1 MNEQVDVRR
10 GAYHDS
16 VTLMQV
22 SKAVAATP
30 GVSAVQVAMAT
41 ELNVEVLTG
50 MGFTVPGD
58 AGANDL
64 LIAVRG
70 QDPEGVSAG
79 LAAVD
84 AALAD
89 LRRRTS
95 APQGMGAPPEPRTL
109 GSAIERGEANLVVI
123 SVPGGHAVIETYDA
137 IDRGASVMLFSDNV
151 PVEDEVALKRAA
163 DAADVLVMG
172 PDCGTAVVSGVA
184 LGFAN
189 VVRRGPVGI
198 VAASGTGAQQ
208 VMCLLDAADVGVSHC
223 LGVGGRD
230 LKAAVG
236 GLAAKAALRALAA
249 DEATQDVIVVS
260 KPPAQEVLDEVAAL
274 AAELDLTVRWA
285 ILGAGRP
292 DLTTSTER
300 ALAEAGRG
308 IPTWPSRVAEDG
320 DPGTR
325 SAALRGLFCGGTL
338 AEESMLIAAPV
349 LGRVMSN
356 IAHDEDLLLTGA
368 MTGPGHLVI
377 DFGDDGL
384 TRGRAHPMIDPTLRM
399 ERIASEARDAECG
412 VLLLDLVLGH
422 GAHPDPAGD
431 LAEAIRAAKAAAG
444 RDLPVVVS
452 LVGTDSDPQ
461 DRAAAEAALADAG
474 ASVFLS
480 NAAATRH
487 ALALLGHDAARLHPV
502 EREQIAGET
511 TPVPAI
517 RAHSTGWR
525 SESGSKSGEEP
536 LRGLLSAEPVVATA
550 GVSLFAGALTEQA
563 VQVVQTEWQPANDA
577 AREGLAG
584 VMADRRRAAA
594 NAEAL
599 ARMTAAE
606 ATLVDVVPAADALGL
621 ERGTFL
627 HAGPPIEWERASG
640 PLKGA
645 LIGAVLFEGLAETPE
660 DAERALAR
668 GDFAWEPCHHRD
680 AVGPMAGVVS
690 PSMWMYELADDVHGN
705 RSWCSLNEGLGKV
718 LRYGAY
724 GQEVIDR
731 LHWMNS
737 VLGPILQ
744 QSVRASGPFD
754 IKAILT
760 QMLQMGDEGHN
771 RNRAGSLML
780 LRELLPGMITAD
792 APSSDIAEAVR
803 FSGANEHFFLNL
815 GMPACKLAT
824 LAAHGIPGSS
834 VVTTMARNG
843 TDFGIRVSGTGEQ
856 WFTGPANTPEGL
868 FLGSYGPEDANP
880 DIGDSA
886 ITETGGIGGFAMAAA
901 PAIVKFVGGDVP
913 FALTATQ
920 TMYEITQGEHPTFQ
934 VPILDFRGTPTG
946 IDVTKVIRTGILP
959 QINTG
964 MAGRVAG
971 TGQVGAGLVTPPMH
985 CFTGAIDG
993 LAAAVREAT

>member
-151 PVEDEVALKRAA
+151 SVEDEVALKRAA

-550 GVSLFAGALTEQA
+550 GVSLFADALTEQA

-577 AREGLAG
+577 AREGLAR

-971 TGQVGAGLVTPPMH
+971 TGQVGAGLVTPPMD